1 MAKEVHGPKY
11 DPRNEDIDED
21 VLMRVEG
28 GKRNGRY

>member
-11 DPRNEDIDED
+11 DPRNEYIDGD

-28 GKRNGRY
+28 GKMNRRY